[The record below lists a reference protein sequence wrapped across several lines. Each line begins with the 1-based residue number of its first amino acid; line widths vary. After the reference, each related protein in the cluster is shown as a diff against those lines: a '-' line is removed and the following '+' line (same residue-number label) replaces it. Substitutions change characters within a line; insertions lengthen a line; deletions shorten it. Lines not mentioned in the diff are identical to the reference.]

1 MGRSDGGAAMQL
13 DSDSPRTADAP
24 RPMAI
29 LTIAALQG
37 FVLYA
42 LHLAIE
48 GKFWP
53 ATQLALL
60 APLYLLVLLLPLTAQ
75 LLIRHLRDRAL
86 WLSLAVMA
94 AVLAGI
100 GAFFGAGLVPGA
112 TLVAV
117 EPDLIAANALPLLV
131 LWLVGI
137 AFLRARLETGEW
149 RPPYPALFA
158 AAWRNKLTLFEA
170 GVFVALFWG
179 LLLLWATLFNTLQID
194 VFREL
199 FTTPLFIYPATAL
212 ALGFALHLIGSI
224 DRLVDV
230 LLTQVLNLLKWLAPL
245 AGLIVALFAV
255 ALLPR
260 LPDLFANAQRPLSA
274 FALLWIVALTLLLLN
289 AAYQDG
295 RAERPWGAA
304 LSTPM
309 RVVPPLMLVI
319 ALTALYAVWVR
330 IDSVGFT
337 VSRYWGL
344 VTAAMAT
351 AHALAYAWAALRGGP
366 WMQGISRANP
376 LLAALLC
383 TTLLLSLSPL
393 LSPYRLSA
401 ASQSQIAL
409 GTQDPNQRDSALAY
423 LRLDAGEPGIA
434 QLRALAAR
442 TGSAQDIA
450 LAAAATEWL
459 RRQNFWEMRDQP
471 LQYTPWRD
479 ALRVHPT
486 GRTLPTELEGPL
498 RTAIEESALLRQF
511 AADAS
516 TVPTALWVDLV
527 GDDADELLV
536 LGDRDYLLLVRR
548 EDAWVEHSRGALYSG
563 PVQRI
568 DRAAALA
575 AGQFGAAD
583 DQLRDLRIGAE
594 VLRLL
599 PSKQPAEN

>member
-1 MGRSDGGAAMQL
+1 MQL
-13 DSDSPRTADAP
+13 ESDLARPGDAP
-24 RPMAI
+24 RPLAI
-29 LTIAALQG
+29 LAIAALQG
-37 FVLYA
+37 FALYA
-42 LHLAIE
+42 LHLSIE

-53 ATQLALL
+53 ATQLPLL

-86 WLSLAVMA
+86 WQSLAVMA

-100 GAFFGAGLVPGA
+100 GAFFGAGLAPGA
-112 TLVAV
+112 ALTAV

-131 LWLVGI
+131 LWLISI
-137 AFLRARLETGEW
+137 AFLRARLETGQW

-179 LLLLWATLFNTLQID
+179 LLLLWAALFNTLEIKL
-194 VFREL
+194 FREL
-199 FTTPLFIYPATAL
+199 FTAPLFIYPATAL

-274 FALLWIVALTLLLLN
+274 VALLWIVALTLLLLN

-295 RAERPWGAA
+295 RAARPWGAA
-304 LSTPM
+304 LSTAM
-309 RVVPPLMLVI
+309 RIVPPLMLVI

-344 VTAAMAT
+344 VTAGMAT
-351 AHALAYAWAALRGGP
+351 THAFAYAWAALRGGP

-383 TTLLLSLSPL
+383 ATLLLSLSPV

-401 ASQSQIAL
+401 ASQAEVAL
-409 GTQDPNQRDSALAY
+409 STRDADQRDSALSY
-423 LRLDAGEPGIA
+423 LRWDAGEPGLA

-450 LAAAATEWL
+450 LAALATEWL
-459 RRQNFWEMRDQP
+459 RRQNFREMRDQP
-471 LQYTPWRD
+471 PQYTPWRE
-479 ALRVHPT
+479 ALRVYPA
-486 GRTLPTELEGPL
+486 GRALPAELERPL
-498 RTAIEESALLRQF
+498 RAAVEESALLRQF
-511 AADAS
+511 AADRNAAPS
-516 TVPTALWVDLV
+516 ALWVDLA
-527 GDDADELLV
+527 GDDTAELLV
-536 LGDRDYLLLVRR
+536 LSDRLYVLLANR
-548 EDAWVEHSRGALYSG
+548 DGAWVEHSRGSLYSG
-563 PVQRI
+563 PVSEAGRT
-568 DRAAALA
+568 AALA
-575 AGQFGAAD
+575 AGEFGAAEE
-583 DQLRDLRIGAE
+583 QVRDLRIGAE
-594 VLRLL
+594 TLRLL
-599 PSKQPAEN
+599 PSKQPAED

>member
-1 MGRSDGGAAMQL
+1 MQPESDLARPAE
-13 DSDSPRTADAP
+13 AP
-24 RPMAI
+24 RPLAI

-37 FVLYA
+37 CALYA
-42 LHLAIE
+42 LHLSID

-53 ATQLALL
+53 ATQVALL

-75 LLIRHLRDRAL
+75 LLIRHLHDRTL

-100 GAFFGAGLVPGA
+100 GVFFGAGLVPGA
-112 TLVAV
+112 TLPAV
-117 EPDLIAANALPLLV
+117 EPDLVAANALPLLV
-131 LWLVGI
+131 LWLVSL
-137 AFLRARLETGEW
+137 AFLRARLETGSW
-149 RPPYPALFA
+149 RPPYPSLFA

-179 LLLLWATLFNTLQID
+179 LLLLWAVLFNTLEIKL
-194 VFREL
+194 FREL
-199 FTTPLFIYPATAL
+199 FTAPLFIYPATAL

-245 AGLIVALFAV
+245 AGLIVALFAI

-295 RAERPWGAA
+295 RAERPWGSV
-304 LSTPM
+304 LSTAM
-309 RVVPPLMLVI
+309 RIVPPLMLVI
-319 ALTALYAVWVR
+319 ALTALYAIWVR

-344 VTAAMAT
+344 VTAGMAT
-351 AHALAYAWAALRGGP
+351 AHALAYAWAALRGGR

-383 TTLLLSLSPL
+383 ATLLLSLSPV
-393 LSPYRLSA
+393 LSPHRLA
-401 ASQSQIAL
+401 AQSQGRIAL
-409 GTQDPNQRDSALAY
+409 TTQDLDQRNSALFY
-423 LRLDAGEPGIA
+423 LRFDAGEPGLE
-434 QLRALAAR
+434 QLRALASR
-442 TGSAQDIA
+442 SGSAEDIA
-450 LAAAATEWL
+450 LAATATEWL

-471 LQYTPWRD
+471 PQYTPWRE
-479 ALRVHPT
+479 ALRVYPA
-486 GRTLPTELEGPL
+486 GRTLPEELEGPL
-498 RTAIEESALLRQF
+498 RAGVEDGALLRQF
-511 AADAS
+511 AADANA
-516 TVPTALWVDLV
+516 VPAALWVDLV
-527 GDDADELLV
+527 GDDAAELLV
-536 LGDRDYLLLVRR
+536 LSDRTYLLLANR
-548 EDAWVEHSRGALYSG
+548 DGAWVEHSRGSMYSG
-563 PVQRI
+563 PVSETE
-568 DRAAALA
+568 RAAALA
-575 AGQFGAAD
+575 AGEFGAAD
-583 DQLRDLRIGAE
+583 EQVRDLRIGAE

-599 PSKQPAEN
+599 PEKQPAKN

>member
-1 MGRSDGGAAMQL
+1 MQL
-13 DSDSPRTADAP
+13 ESDTPRPADAP
-24 RPMAI
+24 GPAPI
-29 LTIAALQG
+29 LAIAAAQG
-37 FVLYA
+37 LVLYG

-60 APLYLLVLLLPLTAQ
+60 PPLYLLALLLPLTAQ
-75 LLIRHLRDRAL
+75 LLIRHRHDRAL
-86 WLSLAVMA
+86 WLGLAVMGV
-94 AVLAGI
+94 VLAAI
-100 GAFFGAGLVPGA
+100 GAYFGAALVPGA
-112 TLVAV
+112 ATVAAQ
-117 EPDLIAANALPLLV
+117 PDLIIASALPLLV
-131 LWLVGI
+131 LWLVSS
-137 AFLRARLETGEW
+137 AFLRARLESGHW

-158 AAWRNKLTLFEA
+158 AAWRNKLTLLEA

-179 LLLLWATLFNTLQID
+179 LLLLWGALFNTLQIYF
-194 VFREL
+194 FREL

-245 AGLIVALFAV
+245 AGLIVALFAI

-274 FALLWIVALTLLLLN
+274 VALLWIVALTLLLLN

-295 RAERPWGAA
+295 RAERPWGSA
-304 LSTPM
+304 LSTAM
-309 RVVPPLMLVI
+309 RIVPPLMLVI

-351 AHALAYAWAALRGGP
+351 THALAYAWAALRGGP

-376 LLAALLC
+376 LLAAVLC
-383 TTLLLSLSPL
+383 ATLLLSLSPL

-401 ASQSQIAL
+401 ASQGRIAL
-409 GTQDPNQRDSALAY
+409 TTQDLNQRDSALSY
-423 LRLDAGEPGIA
+423 LRFNAGEPGLE
-434 QLRALAAR
+434 QLRTLAAR
-442 TGSAQDIA
+442 TGSAQDVA
-450 LAAAATEWL
+450 FAAVAGEWL
-459 RRQNFWEMRDQP
+459 RRPAYWEMRELQP
-471 LQYTPWRD
+471 EYTPWRE
-479 ALRVHPT
+479 ALRVYPT
-486 GRTLPTELEGPL
+486 DRALPSELEAPL
-498 RTAIEESALLRQF
+498 RAAVEKSALLQQF
-511 AADAS
+511 AG
-516 TVPTALWVDLV
+516 TPTAIPAALWVDLA
-527 GDDADELLV
+527 GDAELELLV
-536 LGDRDYLLLVRR
+536 TTYNDYLLFTRR
-548 EDAWVEHSRGALYSG
+548 DSTWVEHSRGSLYSR
-563 PVQRI
+563 PVEPR
-568 DRAAALA
+568 DWDAALA
-575 AGQFGAAD
+575 AGEFGAAD

-599 PSKQPAEN
+599 PAKQPAQN

>member
-1 MGRSDGGAAMQL
+1 MRL
-13 DSDSPRTADAP
+13 DSDTPRPADAP
-24 RPMAI
+24 RPVPI
-29 LTIAALQG
+29 LAIAAVQG
-37 FVLYA
+37 LVLYG
-42 LHLAIE
+42 LHLAID

-75 LLIRHLRDRAL
+75 LLIRHRHDRAL
-86 WLSLAVMA
+86 WLGLAVMGV
-94 AVLAGI
+94 VLAAI
-100 GAFFGAGLVPGA
+100 GVFFGAALVPGGTTA
-112 TLVAV
+112 AV
-117 EPDLIAANALPLLV
+117 EPDLIAASALPLLV
-131 LWLVGI
+131 LWLVSI
-137 AFLRARLETGEW
+137 AFLRARLETGLW

-158 AAWRNKLTLFEA
+158 AAWRNKLTLLEA

-179 LLLLWATLFNTLQID
+179 LLLLWGALFRTLQIY

-212 ALGFALHLIGSI
+212 ALGIALHLIGSI

-245 AGLIVALFAV
+245 AGLIVALFAI

-295 RAERPWGAA
+295 RAARPWGAA
-304 LSTPM
+304 LSTAM
-309 RVVPPLMLVI
+309 RIVPPLMLII

-351 AHALAYAWAALRGGP
+351 THALAYAWAALRGGP

-376 LLAALLC
+376 LLAAVLC
-383 TTLLLSLSPL
+383 ATLLLSLSPL

-401 ASQSQIAL
+401 ASQGRIAL
-409 GTQDPNQRDSALAY
+409 TTQDLNQRDSALSY
-423 LRLDAGEPGIA
+423 LRFNAGEPGLE
-434 QLRALAAR
+434 QLRTLAAR
-442 TGSAQDIA
+442 TGGAQDIA
-450 LAAAATEWL
+450 LAAVASEWL
-459 RRQNFWEMRDQP
+459 RRPAYWEMRLLQP
-471 LQYTPWRD
+471 AYPPWRE
-479 ALRVHPT
+479 ALRVYPSD
-486 GRTLPTELEGPL
+486 RALPAELEAPL
-498 RTAIEESALLRQF
+498 RAAVEKTALLQQF
-511 AADAS
+511 AADRIAAPS
-516 TVPTALWVDLV
+516 ALWVDLV
-527 GDDADELLV
+527 GDDAAELLV
-536 LGDRDYLLLVRR
+536 LGERIYVLLANRDG
-548 EDAWVEHSRGALYSG
+548 AWVEHSRGSLYSG
-563 PVQRI
+563 PVSET

-575 AGQFGAAD
+575 AGEFGAAE
-583 DQLRDLRIGAE
+583 DQLRDLKIGAE

-599 PSKQPAEN
+599 PAKQPAEP

>member
-1 MGRSDGGAAMQL
+1 MQL
-13 DSDSPRTADAP
+13 ESDLTRPADAP
-24 RPMAI
+24 RPVAI
-29 LTIAALQG
+29 LAIAALQG
-37 FVLYA
+37 LALYA
-42 LHLAIE
+42 LHLSID

-75 LLIRHLRDRAL
+75 LLIRHLRERVL
-86 WLSLAVMA
+86 RQSLAVMA
-94 AVLAGI
+94 AVFAGL
-100 GAFFGAGLVPGA
+100 GVFFGAGLVPGA
-112 TLVAV
+112 ALPAA
-117 EPDLIAANALPLLV
+117 EPDLIAANVLPLLV
-131 LWLVGI
+131 LWLVSI
-137 AFLRARLETGEW
+137 AFLRARLETGTW
-149 RPPYPALFA
+149 RPPYPALVA

-179 LLLLWATLFNTLQID
+179 LLLLWATLFRTLQID

-199 FTTPLFIYPATAL
+199 FTAPLFIYPATAL

-260 LPDLFANAQRPLSA
+260 LRDLFANAQRPLSA

-304 LSTPM
+304 LSTAM
-309 RVVPPLMLVI
+309 RIVPPLMLVI

-337 VSRYWGL
+337 VSRYWGF
-344 VTAAMAT
+344 VKAGMAT
-351 AHALAYAWAALRGGP
+351 THALAYAWAALRGGP

-383 TTLLLSLSPL
+383 ATLLLSLSPV

-401 ASQSQIAL
+401 SSQVAIAL
-409 GTQDPNQRDSALAY
+409 ATDDIRQRDSALSY
-423 LRLDAGEPGIA
+423 LRFDAGEPGLI
-434 QLRALAAR
+434 QLRALAER
-442 TGSAQDIA
+442 DGSPQDIA
-450 LAAAATEWL
+450 LAATASQWL
-459 RRQNFWEMRDQP
+459 QRQTYWERRDQP
-471 LQYTPWRD
+471 PDYTPWRA
-479 ALRVHPT
+479 ALRIYPV
-486 GRTLPTELEGPL
+486 GRDLPPELEAPL
-498 RTAIEESALLRQF
+498 RAVIEGSALLRQF
-511 AADAS
+511 SADS
-516 TVPTALWVDLV
+516 DSVPSALWVDLV
-527 GDDADELLV
+527 GDEGAELLV
-536 LGDRDYLLLVRR
+536 MSDSDYLLLRR
-548 EDAWVEHSRGALYSG
+548 QDNVWAEHSRGSLYSR
-563 PVQRI
+563 PTART

-575 AGQFGAAD
+575 AGDFAAAEAE
-583 DQLRDLRIGAE
+583 LRDLRIGAE

-599 PSKQPAEN
+599 PSKQPAGD